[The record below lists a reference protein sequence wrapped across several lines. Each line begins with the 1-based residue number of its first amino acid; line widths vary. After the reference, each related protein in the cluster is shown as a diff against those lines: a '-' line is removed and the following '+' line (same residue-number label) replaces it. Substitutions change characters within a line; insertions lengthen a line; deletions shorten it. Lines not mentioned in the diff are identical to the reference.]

1 MENKFIISS
10 SPHLRHKDSTKS
22 IMRDVI
28 IALLPA
34 CFAGIYFF
42 GIRTLLVMAVT
53 VAACVVSEFLCRKM
67 MKREQTIQ
75 DLSAVVTGLLLALN
89 LPPQVP
95 IGIAVVG
102 GAIAIFIV
110 KQLFG
115 GMGQNFMNPALTAR
129 AMLLI
134 SWPVAMTK
142 WMAPRPGEI
151 FGSMVDAV
159 STVTP
164 IEAMEWT
171 SAPPSYLDM
180 FLGNIG
186 GCIGEISKAA
196 ILLGAIYLFVRRII
210 QPYIPVTFIG
220 TVALFTWIFG
230 GDAWF
235 TGDVL
240 GHVLSGGLIFGA
252 VFMATDYT
260 TSPLTRKGKIIFG
273 IGAGI
278 ITSIIRLWGGYPEGV
293 SFAILLMNVVTP
305 LIDRYTVPRSFGGV
319 KHA

>member
-89 LPPQVP
+89 LPSQVP

>member
-1 MENKFIISS
+1 MESNFIISS
-10 SPHLRHKDSTKS
+10 SPHLRDKDSTRS

-34 CFAGIYFF
+34 SLAGIYYF
-42 GIRTLLVMAVT
+42 GIRTLLVMAAT
-53 VAACVVSEFLCRKM
+53 VAACVISEFLCRKM

-95 IGIAVVG
+95 IWIAVVG

-115 GMGQNFMNPALTAR
+115 GIGQNFMNPALTAR

-142 WMAPRPGEI
+142 WMAPRPGSI
-151 FGSMVDAV
+151 FETTVDAV
-159 STVTP
+159 SSVTP
-164 IEAMEWT
+164 IEAMKWT
-171 SAPPSYLDM
+171 STPPSYMDM
-180 FLGNIG
+180 FLGNISG
-186 GCIGEISKAA
+186 SIGEISKVA
-196 ILLGAIYLFVRRII
+196 ILIGAIYLLVRRVIKPII
-210 QPYIPVTFIG
+210 PLTFIG

-230 GDAWF
+230 GDSWF

-240 GHVLSGGLIFGA
+240 GHILSGGLIFGA
-252 VFMATDYT
+252 FFMATDYT
-260 TSPLTRKGKIIFG
+260 TSPLSCKGKIIF
-273 IGAGI
+273 
-278 ITSIIRLWGGYPEGV
+278 
-293 SFAILLMNVVTP
+293 
-305 LIDRYTVPRSFGGV
+305 
-319 KHA
+319 

>member
-1 MENKFIISS
+1 MESNFIITS
-10 SPHLRHKDSTKS
+10 SPHLRDKDSTRS

-34 CFAGIYFF
+34 SLAGIYYF
-42 GIRTLLVMAVT
+42 GIRTLLVMAAT
-53 VAACVVSEFLCRKM
+53 VAACVISEFLCRKM

-95 IGIAVVG
+95 IWIAVVG

-115 GMGQNFMNPALTAR
+115 GIGQNFMNPALTAR

-142 WMAPRPGEI
+142 WMAPRPGSI
-151 FGSMVDAV
+151 FETTVDAV
-159 STVTP
+159 SSVTP

-171 SAPPSYLDM
+171 STPPSYMDM
-180 FLGNIG
+180 FLGNISG
-186 GCIGEISKAA
+186 SIGEISKAA
-196 ILLGAIYLFVRRII
+196 ILIGAIYLLVRRVIKPII
-210 QPYIPVTFIG
+210 PLTFIG

-230 GDAWF
+230 GDSWF

-240 GHVLSGGLIFGA
+240 GHILSGGLIFGA
-252 VFMATDYT
+252 FFMATDYT
-260 TSPLTRKGKIIFG
+260 TSPLSCKGKIIFG

-278 ITSIIRLWGGYPEGV
+278 LTSIIRLWGGYPEGV
-293 SFAILLMNVVTP
+293 SFGILLMNVVTP
-305 LIDRYTVPRSFGGV
+305 LIDRYTIPRSFGGV
-319 KHA
+319 KNA